1 MSRHL
6 VIRCDAPGCASQ
18 TITGASDEAPTAIGV
33 PDGWL
38 TLIAPGRPH
47 RHYCSEACLRAAAA
61 PPAPTIIATPTTLL
75 TSTLPAPMPSPAEN
89 LATIRL
95 GARKRGA
102 S

>member
-6 VIRCDAPGCASQ
+6 VIRCDAPGCSSQ
-18 TITGASDEAPTAIGV
+18 TITGASDDAPTAIGV

-61 PPAPTIIATPTTLL
+61 PPAPVVIAEPPVSSAHHAPPTFP
-75 TSTLPAPMPSPAEN
+75 PAPAARP
-89 LATIRL
+89 
-95 GARKRGA
+95 ARKRGV

>member
-18 TITGASDEAPTAIGV
+18 TITGASDDAPTAIGV

-61 PPAPTIIATPTTLL
+61 PPAPALALPMTPDSLRHQPTFP
-75 TSTLPAPMPSPAEN
+75 PAASARP
-89 LATIRL
+89 
-95 GARKRGA
+95 ARKRGA